1 MTLLDDEPF
10 LLEFQDDREIW
21 VKDRSS
27 GHVLCFPIAD
37 GGERID
43 DLHRIDLHASSAY
56 DGSRLIPSARR
67 AARAY
72 LERSRTCA
80 ARIGR
85 MSDARRSGDAR
96 GLGRQGADAAHVMP
110 EKTFRSSTRTGNAAS
125 PAPKSSIF

>member
-1 MTLLDDEPF
+1 MIDQRTTYEGYVTLLDDEPF

-21 VKDRSS
+21 VKDRIS

-56 DGSRLIPSARR
+56 DGSRLIPSGRR

-72 LERSRTCA
+72 LEKSRTCP

-85 MSDARRSGDAR
+85 MSAARRS
-96 GLGRQGADAAHVMP
+96 
-110 EKTFRSSTRTGNAAS
+110 
-125 PAPKSSIF
+125 

>member
-1 MTLLDDEPF
+1 VTPLDDEPF
-10 LLEFQDDREIW
+10 LLKFQDDREIW
-21 VKDRSS
+21 VKDRIS

-72 LERSRTCA
+72 LERSRTCS

-85 MSDARRSGDAR
+85 MSDARRS
-96 GLGRQGADAAHVMP
+96 
-110 EKTFRSSTRTGNAAS
+110 
-125 PAPKSSIF
+125 